1 MLCTAILDIFFT
13 SISGTMVVS
22 AFNVNN
28 LQLRRRLTTPS
39 TTTFV
44 NTNTNKFVPIIS
56 NHYCHSFHHRSS
68 SSTTTTKMTNKNRK
82 KISLLSTIS
91 PLSEEKAHT
100 KQNTAQKQQQQ
111 QQQLHQ
117 LSFPITYTYDKDAI
131 EIINKEENNLNKKRR
146 DSESLHTT

>member
-68 SSTTTTKMTNKNRK
+68 SSSSKTTKMTNKNRK
-82 KISLLSTIS
+82 KSSLLSTIS

-117 LSFPITYTYDKDAI
+117 LSFPITYTYGK
-131 EIINKEENNLNKKRR
+131 
-146 DSESLHTT
+146 

>member
-13 SISGTMVVS
+13 SISGTMLVS

-28 LQLRRRLTTPS
+28 LQLRRRLTTLS

-56 NHYCHSFHHRSS
+56 NYYCHSFHHRSS
-68 SSTTTTKMTNKNRK
+68 SSTTTKMTNKKRK
-82 KISLLSTIS
+82 KSSLLSTIS

-117 LSFPITYTYDKDAI
+117 LSFPITYTYGKDA
-131 EIINKEENNLNKKRR
+131 K
-146 DSESLHTT
+146 